1 MSWTS
6 RTTTAAAAFV
16 AHSNVCYAG
25 PHMPA
30 APLLSHPNVLLAL
43 PFCPRG
49 YRGHPSPPT
58 AGRVPDMRSD
68 IAARV
73 LSPVASPFQAA
84 RTFHVDAAVLPNLFD
99 ALVEVPR
106 VCCCSGSTSIHSST
120 TVLLVV
126 VVVLVLVSHSVEG
139 RPKSGL
145 CLQTVLKLPKLL
157 LRELLPRLFSS
168 STVLPC
174 LVCDT
179 LVRART
185 HTRV

>member
-1 MSWTS
+1 
-6 RTTTAAAAFV
+6 
-16 AHSNVCYAG
+16 
-25 PHMPA
+25 MPA

-126 VVVLVLVSHSVEG
+126 VVVLVLVSHSSS
-139 RPKSGL
+139 SGMAPTPL
-145 CLQTVLKLPKLL
+145 GATSARMCDMMCGMQSKGAGLFSRSLL
-157 LRELLPRLFSS
+157 LEVKEECYIPQK
-168 STVLPC
+168 
-174 LVCDT
+174 VCGMHNKF
-179 LVRART
+179 VAN
-185 HTRV
+185 VV

>member
-1 MSWTS
+1 
-6 RTTTAAAAFV
+6 
-16 AHSNVCYAG
+16 
-25 PHMPA
+25 MPA

-99 ALVEVPR
+99 ALVEVLRPTR
-106 VCCCSGSTSIHSST
+106 GGATKIGPLSADSPEVAQIIAVRTAAT
-120 TVLLVV
+120 AVFEQ
-126 VVVLVLVSHSVEG
+126 HSVAVPG
-139 RPKSGL
+139 HH
-145 CLQTVLKLPKLL
+145 TVGCALA
-157 LRELLPRLFSS
+157 RELQFKVTLSAVFLALCHSAPSFRPPPFSS
-168 STVLPC
+168 FHSASL
-174 LVCDT
+174 L
-179 LVRART
+179 
-185 HTRV
+185 